1 MKIRKKTIIFFLA
14 AFLFFGIVLVRQQ
27 FIIYKLKKQYGG
39 LQDKLKDVNMQSV
52 KYQGEIGDSQSDDY
66 IKMQASEKLRLVKP
80 GELLFIDEARAK
92 VSTTDNK

>member
-1 MKIRKKTIIFFLA
+1 
-14 AFLFFGIVLVRQQ
+14 
-27 FIIYKLKKQYGG
+27 
-39 LQDKLKDVNMQSV
+39 MQSV